1 MKGFCSELACLLE
14 SEAFQCFLNSDK
26 IKLAQVNALTSL
38 LIKNNID
45 FDSIFT
51 SKTRRNPA
59 TLTITVVVN
68 ECTRISRKFTFSS
81 CD

>member
-26 IKLAQVNALTSL
+26 IKLAQVNALISL

-45 FDSIFT
+45 FDTEFT
-51 SKTRRNPA
+51 SKSPRLPATLIITVVINPA
-59 TLTITVVVN
+59 TRI
-68 ECTRISRKFTFSS
+68 TRIFTFS
-81 CD
+81 D